1 MLKKFVKGS
10 NFSLLKQSI
19 EEGINCSVFGLNIG
33 EKLALLDDSAF
44 LFYVVDSV
52 DNAGQILEKFLDMGR
67 TPLFLSDSINP
78 LSSEFETQDKLVES
92 LLK

>member
-33 EKLALLDDSAF
+33 ENLALLDDSAF

-52 DNAGQILEKFLDMGR
+52 DNAGQILEKFL
-67 TPLFLSDSINP
+67 
-78 LSSEFETQDKLVES
+78 
-92 LLK
+92 